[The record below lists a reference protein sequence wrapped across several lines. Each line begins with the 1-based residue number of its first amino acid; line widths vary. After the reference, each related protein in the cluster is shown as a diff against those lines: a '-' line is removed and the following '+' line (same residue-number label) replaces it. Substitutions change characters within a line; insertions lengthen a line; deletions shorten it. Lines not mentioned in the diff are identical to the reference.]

1 MHVRNDSAQTA
12 VAPSAAVAV
21 NQCVLTPATLEFYLR
36 SMDLMDRSGLPYL
49 LGGAYALRHYAG
61 IERHTKDLD
70 LFVRPR
76 DFPSVLALFEKA
88 GYRTETTHPHWLG
101 KAYEPGCGEDFIDL
115 IFGAGNGI
123 AVVDDEWFEFAVDGE
138 ALGRPARLMPAEEMI
153 WSKSF
158 IQERERYDG
167 ADIAHLLRGRA
178 DHLDWD
184 RLLRRFDGHEPVLLA
199 HLLLFGYVYPADRAR
214 VPDRVI
220 ETLFERA
227 RTAPAPAA
235 DEKLCRGTFLSWQQ
249 YLVDV
254 REWGYRDARLQPH
267 GPLAA
272 EQVERWTAA
281 PK

>member
-1 MHVRNDSAQTA
+1 MHMRSTPH
-12 VAPSAAVAV
+12 VAPTDAARPV
-21 NQCVLTPATLEFYLR
+21 NQCLLEPATLEFYHR

-49 LGGAYALRHYAG
+49 LGGAYALKHYAG

-76 DFPSVLALFEKA
+76 DFPSVLAMFEQA

-101 KAYEPGCGEDFIDL
+101 KAYHPECDDFIDL

-123 AVVDDEWFEFAVDGE
+123 AVVDDEWFAHAVDGQ
-138 ALGRPARLMPAEEMI
+138 ALGRPAKLMPAEEMI

-167 ADIAHLLRGRA
+167 ADVAHLLRGRA
-178 DHLDWD
+178 DQLDWD
-184 RLLRRFDGHEPVLLA
+184 RLLRRFEGHEPVLLA
-199 HLLLFGYVYPADRAR
+199 HLLLFGYVYPSGRGR
-214 VPDRVI
+214 IPERVI
-220 ETLFERA
+220 DTLNERV
-227 RTAPAPAA
+227 RAPSPQPADA
-235 DEKLCRGTFLSWQQ
+235 KLCRGTLLSWKQ

-254 REWGYRDARLQPH
+254 QEWGYQDARLQPH
-267 GPLAA
+267 GPLAP
-272 EQVERWTAA
+272 EQVERWTQA